1 MHKHYKRTLQ
11 PDCADHRDHLFCEI
25 HGEEAE
31 KYTNKHSKT
40 NVDLRADISSGIIQ
54 QGLLNSCSACA
65 ISIAV
70 EVYFKNTGEAFV
82 NINANNDTNQSTNKE
97 TVTSL
102 DASQMFIYYNERVLE
117 DKVDLNAPVF
127 IRDGIKSLFKNG
139 ICSEQSW
146 PYPESALPES
156 INEVIKNGTSEEV
169 QQTVAQVLKEHEP
182 EIHAAISEKPS
193 QAAIVQA
200 AKHRISRYC
209 KLSIE
214 HGIDEI
220 KHALTQ
226 GMPVVF
232 GMIEPKSFFLIPASG
247 IMSMP
252 SPQEE
257 RIGGHAMIAV
267 GYDDDTQHFIV
278 RNSYGEEFGDKGYC
292 YMPYDFITGGYK
304 QGDEEAANA
313 FSFWCLTT
321 G

>member
-1 MHKHYKRTLQ
+1 MHKHYKRTVQ
-11 PDCADHRDHLFCEI
+11 PDCDDHRDHLFCDI
-25 HGEEAE
+25 HGQDAS
-31 KYTNKHSKT
+31 KYADEHPKT
-40 NVDLRADISSGIIQ
+40 KVDLRADISSGIIQ

-70 EVYFKNTGEAFV
+70 EVYFKNTGEAF
-82 NINANNDTNQSTNKE
+82 INKSLDKSANKE

-117 DKVDLNAPVF
+117 NKVDLNAPVF

-156 INEVIKNGTSEEV
+156 INEVLKNGTTEEI
-169 QQTVAQVLKEHEP
+169 QQTVVQILKDHEP
-182 EIHAAISEKPS
+182 EIHAAISQRPS
-193 QAAIVQA
+193 ATAIAQA

-214 HGIDEI
+214 QGIDEI
-220 KHALTQ
+220 KDALTQ

-232 GMIEPKSFFLIPASG
+232 GMIEPKSFFLIPTSG

-252 SPQEE
+252 SPQED
-257 RIGGHAMIAV
+257 RIGGHALITV
-267 GYDDDTQHFIV
+267 GFDDNTQHFIV
-278 RNSYGEEFGDKGYC
+278 RNSYGEDFGDKGYC
-292 YMPYDFITGGYK
+292 YIPYDFITGSYK
-304 QGDEEAANA
+304 QGDEELANA

-321 G
+321 E